1 MRITPQKWWAKRR
14 RRRLHSWPLRWP
26 RRRHLRSRSRRSTF
40 QRRPSEIL
48 RSSGAQKKRWF
59 LKKNWMLF
67 PTGGNFRVGI
77 CLGCYGIYI
86 CILYSQFLGGGRS
99 WEEGEG
105 SIWYLAYEI
114 LWNSIFP
121 TFGKSKIRR
130 GIFWWLHEPISSRYL
145 EGRLVVRMMEN
156 QFTENPIP
164 LILSTSILL
173 LCPILGGRD

>member
-1 MRITPQKWWAKRR
+1 
-14 RRRLHSWPLRWP
+14 
-26 RRRHLRSRSRRSTF
+26 
-40 QRRPSEIL
+40 
-48 RSSGAQKKRWF
+48 
-59 LKKNWMLF
+59 
-67 PTGGNFRVGI
+67 
-77 CLGCYGIYI
+77 
-86 CILYSQFLGGGRS
+86 LGGGRS

-130 GIFWWLHEPISSRYL
+130 GIFWWLHEPISSRYS